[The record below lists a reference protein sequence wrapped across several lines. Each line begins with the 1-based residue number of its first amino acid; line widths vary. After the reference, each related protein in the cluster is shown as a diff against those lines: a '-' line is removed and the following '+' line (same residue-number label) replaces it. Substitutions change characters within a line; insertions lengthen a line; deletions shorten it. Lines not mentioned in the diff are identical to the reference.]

1 MIKLIMK
8 NTSCLISIL
17 FLLCFPS
24 VSYAQNN
31 IELIREFDKN
41 ALSAISTF
49 EMFHDPSYVS
59 VLGGVGNIEQLIF
72 EADIVPYFMLS
83 VNKKSR
89 WAIEISPRIIIRMYN
104 NESYPVRTP
113 SYLPRVTFFHNIVD
127 NTDNKRDL
135 FAYISWY
142 HHSNG
147 QDGPFYNADESSINT
162 FSGNFS
168 TNFIEGGAFIS
179 KPDKKKPSFINYH
192 KVSFSYCYFQNFE
205 LKPLYG
211 KLRLLYD
218 YNSSISINNS
228 SSKGSFLTQSLKLGW
243 IAGALA
249 QAKALDSKRIIFRYT
264 LSYRPS
270 FLKDVSVFAQYYY
283 GQDYY
288 NIYFNRTLKVLRFG
302 IAAKL
307 SLTN

>member
-1 MIKLIMK
+1 MK
-8 NTSCLISIL
+8 NTICLTSIL
-17 FLLCFPS
+17 FLLFFPG

-31 IELIREFDKN
+31 IELIRELDIN

-49 EMFHDPSYVS
+49 EMFHDPSSIS
-59 VLGGVGNIEQLIF
+59 VLGGVGNIEPLIF
-72 EADIVPYFMLS
+72 EADIAPYFMLS
-83 VNKKSR
+83 INKKSR
-89 WAIEISPRIIIRMYN
+89 WAIEVSPRIILRMYN
-104 NESYPVRTP
+104 SDSYPVRTP
-113 SYLPRVTFFHNIVD
+113 SYMPRVTFFHNIVD

-135 FAYISWY
+135 FAYVSWY

-147 QDGPFYNADESSINT
+147 QDGLFYNADDSSINT
-162 FSGNFS
+162 LSGNFA
-168 TNFIEGGAFIS
+168 TNFIEGGAFFS
-179 KPDKKKPSFINYH
+179 KPDKNKPSFINYH
-192 KVSFSYCYFQNFE
+192 KVSFSYCYYQNSE

-211 KLRLLYD
+211 RLRLLYD
-218 YNSSISINNS
+218 YNSSISINNRS
-228 SSKGSFLTQSLKLGW
+228 NKGSVLTQSLKLGW
-243 IAGALA
+243 IVGDLA
-249 QAKALDSKRIIFRYT
+249 QAKAFDSKRIMFRYT
-264 LSYRPS
+264 LSYKPS